1 MNISYDYY
9 RVFYF
14 AAIHGSFTRAAAA
27 LMTNQPNVTRI
38 ISNLEGE
45 LGCPL
50 FTRSKR
56 GVALTPEG
64 ERLFAHVSAA
74 FEQFQTAERELSL
87 ERSLEGGV
95 VSIGASEVALHTFL
109 LPVLKAFREQHPGVH
124 LRLSSHTSPQ
134 GVAALQD
141 GLVDFAVVTTPVNV
155 PAGMEQT
162 DLMDIQEVAVVGE
175 VYRKQIKTPASLRTL
190 LDYPIIC
197 LGDETVTR
205 DFYGAFFLRH
215 NLTLEPSIELASASQ
230 ILPMVRSDLGI
241 GFVPEPFLADPIQSA
256 GVWRLYLDKAIP
268 LRKVVLLKRK
278 AYALGIAA
286 GELEK
291 MLRKAAK
298 KG

>member
-1 MNISYDYY
+1 M
-9 RVFYF
+9 
-14 AAIHGSFTRAAAA
+14 
-27 LMTNQPNVTRI
+27 
-38 ISNLEGE
+38 
-45 LGCPL
+45 
-50 FTRSKR
+50 
-56 GVALTPEG
+56 
-64 ERLFAHVSAA
+64 
-74 FEQFQTAERELSL
+74 
-87 ERSLEGGV
+87 
-95 VSIGASEVALHTFL
+95 
-109 LPVLKAFREQHPGVH
+109 
-124 LRLSSHTSPQ
+124 
-134 GVAALQD
+134 
-141 GLVDFAVVTTPVNV
+141 DFAVVTTPVTV

-215 NLTLEPSIELASASQ
+215 GLTLEPSIELASASQ

>member
-1 MNISYDYY
+1 M
-9 RVFYF
+9 
-14 AAIHGSFTRAAAA
+14 
-27 LMTNQPNVTRI
+27 
-38 ISNLEGE
+38 
-45 LGCPL
+45 
-50 FTRSKR
+50 
-56 GVALTPEG
+56 
-64 ERLFAHVSAA
+64 
-74 FEQFQTAERELSL
+74 
-87 ERSLEGGV
+87 
-95 VSIGASEVALHTFL
+95 
-109 LPVLKAFREQHPGVH
+109 
-124 LRLSSHTSPQ
+124 
-134 GVAALQD
+134 
-141 GLVDFAVVTTPVNV
+141 DFAVVTTPVNV

-175 VYRKQIKTPASLRTL
+175 VYRKQIRTPASLRTL

-215 NLTLEPSIELASASQ
+215 GLTLEPSIELASASQ

-291 MLRKAAK
+291 MLRKAANI
-298 KG
+298 

>member
-1 MNISYDYY
+1 
-9 RVFYF
+9 
-14 AAIHGSFTRAAAA
+14 
-27 LMTNQPNVTRI
+27 
-38 ISNLEGE
+38 
-45 LGCPL
+45 
-50 FTRSKR
+50 
-56 GVALTPEG
+56 
-64 ERLFAHVSAA
+64 
-74 FEQFQTAERELSL
+74 
-87 ERSLEGGV
+87 
-95 VSIGASEVALHTFL
+95 
-109 LPVLKAFREQHPGVH
+109 
-124 LRLSSHTSPQ
+124 
-134 GVAALQD
+134 
-141 GLVDFAVVTTPVNV
+141 
-155 PAGMEQT
+155 MEQT

-298 KG
+298 K

>member
-1 MNISYDYY
+1 MDISYDYY

-74 FEQFQTAERELSL
+74 FEQFQAAERELSL

-141 GLVDFAVVTTPVNV
+141 GLVDFAVVTTPVTV

-175 VYRKQIKTPASLRTL
+175 VYRKQIRTPASLRTL

-205 DFYGAFFLRH
+205 DFYGAFF
-215 NLTLEPSIELASASQ
+215 SAT
-230 ILPMVRSDLGI
+230 G
-241 GFVPEPFLADPIQSA
+241 
-256 GVWRLYLDKAIP
+256 
-268 LRKVVLLKRK
+268 
-278 AYALGIAA
+278 
-286 GELEK
+286 
-291 MLRKAAK
+291 
-298 KG
+298 